1 MQWCSPVICPSV
13 VKEKSAGRA
22 SRLRQQS
29 SYPNAQFHTVVRH
42 ALIDPSLQFLKALA
56 DRNELADRLSI
67 VTLAAAICG
76 ERYTGG
82 VAVR

>member
-1 MQWCSPVICPSV
+1 MQWCSPVVCPSV
-13 VKEKSAGRA
+13 VKEKSAGRG
-22 SRLRQQS
+22 SHLRQQS
-29 SYPNAQFHTVVRH
+29 YNPNEQFQTVVRH

-67 VTLAAAICG
+67 VTLAAAICA